1 MNVVKKI
8 SRASAYFFI
17 ILSLTHVSLSFGDA
31 FQAGVSAIKRGHY
44 STAMRAWIPLAER
57 GIPQAQN
64 NVGHLYE
71 EGYGVSQNYTEAMNW
86 YKKAANQGLQ
96 RRSIMWVCSITMAM
110 GSDKTIVQLTS
121 GLI

>member
-44 STAMRAWIPLAER
+44 STAMRALGFR
-57 GIPQAQN
+57 LQS
-64 NVGHLYE
+64 VGYCKRKIMWGTCE

-86 YKKAANQGLQ
+86 YKKL
-96 RRSIMWVCSITMAM
+96 
-110 GSDKTIVQLTS
+110 
-121 GLI
+121 LIKV